1 MIIYGNRVIA
11 EAGNYLIN
19 SIGQRGF
26 TLPFMEDETYTE
38 VELELTAEKAP
49 YNTVVIGG
57 VFSIKQTDHIKKD
70 LITKLWSNDDQ
81 IAIMLNRDNGPEYES
96 VYQFMQRW
104 RMWAG
109 QIAHV
114 IDELP
119 EHYEEVDIQV
129 EVEET
134 SSNEELQ

>member
-11 EAGNYLIN
+11 EAGSYLIN

-26 TLPFMEDETYTE
+26 TLPSMEDETYTE

-81 IAIMLNRDNGPEYES
+81 IAIILNRDNGSEYES

-114 IDELP
+114 IDEL
-119 EHYEEVDIQV
+119 Q
-129 EVEET
+129 
-134 SSNEELQ
+134 